1 MSHRGE
7 TAQTHPMLKM
17 LALLLLAVLFVA
29 TPALGEQNDVSRF
42 DLFTGY
48 TFLDSPHVGL
58 FANGFHFQFGVRPKT
73 WYSLGF
79 DYSISSG
86 NLTLNQGLLVPSL
99 QQQLSM
105 EIAGLEALGVLPAG
119 YTLSVPSGALTQT
132 ITGGPQL
139 AYRHFSKIT
148 LFIRPSIGAIHEVA
162 TPHPSSS
169 DPFAQAVVAMLTTNG
184 KKTDWTTFEGFG
196 GGVDFLFSKH
206 VALRVQADLVYAHLF
221 SDDLKDGM
229 FITRFSVGPCF
240 NFGSNIRKK

>member
-1 MSHRGE
+1 MVNVSG
-7 TAQTHPMLKM
+7 
-17 LALLLLAVLFVA
+17 LLLLALLGA
-29 TPALGEQNDVSRF
+29 APAWGEQNYVSRF
-42 DLFTGY
+42 DMFTGY
-48 TFLDSPHVGL
+48 TFLDSPNVSL

-86 NLTLNQGLLVPSL
+86 NLTLNQNLLVPSL
-99 QQQLSM
+99 QQTLGA
-105 EIAGLEALGVLPAG
+105 EIAGLEAEGVLPAG

-139 AYRHFSKIT
+139 AYRHFSKFT
-148 LFIRPSIGAIHEVA
+148 LFVRPSVGAIHEVA
-162 TPHPSSS
+162 TPHPASS
-169 DPFAQAVVAMLTTNG
+169 DLFAQSVVAMLTTNG

-206 VALRVQADLVYAHLF
+206 VALRVQADLVYSHLF

-229 FITRFSVGPCF
+229 WITRFSVGPCF
-240 NFGSNIRKK
+240 NFGKDIRKK